1 MLSRSLYER
10 SRVQD
15 FLVSCFKLRMPE
27 SAIALLAQQLGDAWA
42 DAHDRL
48 LLKLL
53 GSSEVGLGPISWTN
67 DNRPVRKVDGAPQT
81 GRICKCAHPRPIRLQ
96 SSHTSLSCITLLQE
110 FRLVRLQ
117 RRQVGVP
124 HP

>member
-53 GSSEVGLGPISWTN
+53 GSSEVGLGPIS
-67 DNRPVRKVDGAPQT
+67 
-81 GRICKCAHPRPIRLQ
+81 
-96 SSHTSLSCITLLQE
+96 
-110 FRLVRLQ
+110 
-117 RRQVGVP
+117 
-124 HP
+124 